1 LDSLQIFR
9 SGQVDFSTRVVPGR
23 QVKKGLHEPKAKKCI
38 VTGERAARDLKN
50 LRGCNGMKQYRIG
63 PIHFVFLWIVFG
75 VGAASAAALD
85 APQTLHHPRYKTGSH
100 LSTTHRA
107 VVHTGTATA
116 SRTST
121 THASGKRTSTLHRRY
136 ASRSGVRVAGRTSAA
151 SHLAATSGAHLRT
164 VSLHRHRYY
173 ERFTANSFVTEAV
186 GADDITTGEDPVVR
200 QAAID
205 ALGDMNGTAV
215 VINPANGRILAM
227 VNQKLALSP
236 GAEPCSTIKLTVA
249 LAALSESLV
258 TNDTMVQLAGFRM
271 NMTQA
276 LAKSN
281 NLYFEE
287 LGRELGFDRVRH
299 YATQFGLGEL
309 AGYNIAG
316 EQLGEYPDQAIPES
330 EGGVGR
336 MCSFGQGVSLTPL
349 QLGAFVAAI
358 ANGGTLYY
366 LQHPT
371 TPEAIANFEPRVK
384 RTLDIARYLPDLE
397 DGMAGAVE
405 YGTAR
410 RLRANFRELPI
421 FGKTGTCSNDG
432 TRFGWF
438 AAYSESPQ
446 GGLVTV
452 FFLEGGRATFGPR
465 AAELTGAFYANLWDR
480 DYFGEKNQEA
490 VSAPDQTRPHGAMLP
505 VSANGAAAVAHQ

>member
-1 LDSLQIFR
+1 MNVSSVR
-9 SGQVDFSTRVVPGR
+9 T
-23 QVKKGLHEPKAKKCI
+23 
-38 VTGERAARDLKN
+38 
-50 LRGCNGMKQYRIG
+50 IG
-63 PIHFVFLWIVFG
+63 IVFIVSG
-75 VGAASAAALD
+75 IGAVCAAALD
-85 APQTLHHPRYKTGSH
+85 APQSTIHHSKSKTDSH
-100 LSTTHRA
+100 LSTAH
-107 VVHTGTATA
+107 H
-116 SRTST
+116 
-121 THASGKRTSTLHRRY
+121 
-136 ASRSGVRVAGRTSAA
+136 SAA
-151 SHLAATSGAHLRT
+151 RHYAAHSYKSAAATSSAAHVASAHTTTAHRSTVHTAATAAAGAHLART
-164 VSLHRHRYY
+164 SIHRHHYY
-173 ERFTANSFVTEAV
+173 ERFTASSFFK
-186 GADDITTGEDPVVR
+186 GDIGQGDNTAGEDPVIR

-205 ALGDMNGTAV
+205 AMGDMNGTAV

-249 LAALSESLV
+249 LAALSEGIV
-258 TNDTMVQLAGFRM
+258 TRDTPVKLPGFHM
-271 NMTQA
+271 DMTTA

-287 LGRELGFDRVRH
+287 LGRELGFERVRH

-316 EQLGEYPDQAIPES
+316 EQLGEYPSQPIPES
-330 EGGVGR
+330 EGGVAR

-371 TPEAIANFEPRVK
+371 SPEEVAAFEPKVK
-384 RTLDIARYLPDLE
+384 RTLDIARHLPDLE

-410 RLRANFRELPI
+410 RLRANFNELPV
-421 FGKTGTCSNDG
+421 FGKTGTCSDSG

-438 AAYSESPQ
+438 ASYSQSPQ
-446 GGLVTV
+446 GSLVTV
-452 FFLEGGRATFGPR
+452 FFLEGGRPTFGPR
-465 AAELTGAFYANLWDR
+465 AAELTGEFYKNLWDH
-480 DYFGEKNQEA
+480 DYFGVKNQEA
-490 VSAPDQTRPHGAMLP
+490 TSTP
-505 VSANGAAAVAHQ
+505 AVAHQPSAAFPSTAPVSPFEQ

>member
-1 LDSLQIFR
+1 MRF
-9 SGQVDFSTRVVPGR
+9 F
-23 QVKKGLHEPKAKKCI
+23 
-38 VTGERAARDLKN
+38 
-50 LRGCNGMKQYRIG
+50 RIG
-63 PIHFVFLWIVFG
+63 AFLLAPALVLLG
-75 VGAASAAALD
+75 SGLGAGIAAALD
-85 APQTLHHPRYKTGSH
+85 VPQTQHRVRFAESH
-100 LSTTHRA
+100 LSVHNRSGHRA
-107 VVHTGTATA
+107 V
-116 SRTST
+116 
-121 THASGKRTSTLHRRY
+121 THASSSAARPAAHSSTAREHA
-136 ASRSGVRVAGRTSAA
+136 ASGAAATRQQAHLTARGAGRARARRAA
-151 SHLAATSGAHLRT
+151 FSSRH
-164 VSLHRHRYY
+164 HRFN
-173 ERFTANSFVTEAV
+173 ERFTASSFTKGDTFAGDVTA
-186 GADDITTGEDPVVR
+186 GEDPVVR

-215 VINPANGRILAM
+215 VIDPSNGRILAM

-249 LAALSESLV
+249 MAALSEGLV
-258 TNDTMVQLAGFRM
+258 TRDTQVKLAGFRM

-287 LGRELGFDRVRH
+287 LGRELGFERVHH
-299 YATQFGLGEL
+299 YANQFGLGEL
-309 AGYNIAG
+309 AGYNIEG
-316 EQLGEYPDQAIPES
+316 EQLGVYPDHELPAA

-371 TPEAIANFEPRVK
+371 TAAAAVALAPKVK
-384 RTLDIARYLPDLE
+384 RTLDIARFVPDIE

-410 RLRANFRELPI
+410 RLRANFNELPV
-421 FGKTGTCSNDG
+421 FGKTGTCSDKG

-438 AAYSESPQ
+438 ASYSDSPQ
-446 GGLVTV
+446 GSLVTV
-452 FFLEGGRATFGPR
+452 FFLEGGRPTFGPR
-465 AAELTGAFYANLWDR
+465 AAELTGEFYKNLWDR
-480 DYFGEKNQEA
+480 NWFASKGQQD
-490 VSAPDQTRPHGAMLP
+490 SASIVPASPQQARP
-505 VSANGAAAVAHQ
+505 

>member
-1 LDSLQIFR
+1 MKLFR
-9 SGQVDFSTRVVPGR
+9 V
-23 QVKKGLHEPKAKKCI
+23 
-38 VTGERAARDLKN
+38 
-50 LRGCNGMKQYRIG
+50 G
-63 PIHFVFLWIVFG
+63 PIHIVFFILG
-75 VGAASAAALD
+75 VGAAGAAALD
-85 APQTLHHPRYKTGSH
+85 APQTLHHSKSKYLSH
-100 LSTTHRA
+100 FSSTHRTTA
-107 VVHTGTATA
+107 SRSASYSGTSRATA
-116 SRTST
+116 SKTSLLPKSAAHT
-121 THASGKRTSTLHRRY
+121 AAY
-136 ASRSGVRVAGRTSAA
+136 RSGYRSTYRSAGHITAARTTTSATLR
-151 SHLAATSGAHLRT
+151 SATY
-164 VSLHRHRYY
+164 HRVHHYY
-173 ERFTANSFVTEAV
+173 ERFTANSFIQGEN
-186 GADDITTGEDPVVR
+186 GAGDDTAGEDPVVR

-258 TNDTMVQLAGFRM
+258 TSDTMVQLAGFRM

-287 LGRELGFDRVRH
+287 LGRELGFERVRH

-309 AGYNIAG
+309 AGYNSPG
-316 EQLGEYPDQAIPES
+316 EQLGVYPDQPISEA
-330 EGGVGR
+330 EGGVAR
-336 MCSFGQGVSLTPL
+336 MCSFGQGVSVTPL

-371 TPEAIANFEPRVK
+371 TPEEVASFQPRVK
-384 RTLDIARYLPDLE
+384 RTLDLARYSPDLE

-432 TRFGWF
+432 TRYGWF
-438 AAYSESPQ
+438 AAYSQSPQ

-465 AAELTGAFYANLWDR
+465 AAELTGAFYANLWDH
-480 DYFGEKNQEA
+480 DYFGQTNQEA
-490 VSAPDQTRPHGAMLP
+490 QSGPAGTPAPIAAPRPLPTSDSAAPRQ
-505 VSANGAAAVAHQ
+505 

>member
-1 LDSLQIFR
+1 MKLSGVWAVGLLYIASGMGSLC
-9 SGQVDFSTRVVPGR
+9 
-23 QVKKGLHEPKAKKCI
+23 AK
-38 VTGERAARDLKN
+38 
-50 LRGCNGMKQYRIG
+50 
-63 PIHFVFLWIVFG
+63 
-75 VGAASAAALD
+75 ALD
-85 APQTLHHPRYKTGSH
+85 APQPVHHSKSQLH
-100 LSTTHRA
+100 LSTSHRTTAHHTVTHSSSA
-107 VVHTGTATA
+107 HAPSSVTHSATVHSSSRIAAGHHTVSHAGVNTLATTA
-116 SRTST
+116 STGAHLQRTS
-121 THASGKRTSTLHRRY
+121 LHRR
-136 ASRSGVRVAGRTSAA
+136 
-151 SHLAATSGAHLRT
+151 HH
-164 VSLHRHRYY
+164 YY
-173 ERFTANSFVTEAV
+173 ERFTASSFVPGGV
-186 GADDITTGEDPVVR
+186 GEGDITAGEDPVVR

-215 VINPANGRILAM
+215 VIDPSNGRILAM

-249 LAALSESLV
+249 LAALSEGIV
-258 TNDTMVQLAGFRM
+258 TSDTMVQLPGFHM

-287 LGRELGFDRVRH
+287 MGRELGFERVH
-299 YATQFGLGEL
+299 QYASEFGLGEL
-309 AGYNIAG
+309 AGYNISG
-316 EQLGEYPDQAIPES
+316 EQLGEYPDQPIAQS

-349 QLGAFVAAI
+349 QLGAFVASI

-371 TPEAIANFEPRVK
+371 SPDEVAAFQPKIK
-384 RTLDIARYLPDLE
+384 RTLDIAKYVPSLE

-410 RLRANFRELPI
+410 SLRTNFRELPV

-432 TRFGWF
+432 TRYGWF
-438 AAYSESPQ
+438 ASYSESPQ

-452 FFLEGGRATFGPR
+452 FFLEGGRPTFGPR
-465 AAELTGAFYANLWDR
+465 AAELTGEFYKNLWDR
-480 DYFGEKNQEA
+480 DYFTTKMQEA
-490 VSAPDQTRPHGAMLP
+490 QSASTEAPSAPT
-505 VSANGAAAVAHQ
+505 NAAHSSQ